1 MDLRE
6 TPEEAAFRAEARA
19 WLAANVPT
27 EPLPSFDTAEGFA
40 LHREW
45 EAKLYE
51 AGWSAVSWPVEY
63 GGRGLDYLL
72 WLIFEEEYWR
82 SGAPASP
89 DGNGAPAVAGTAT
102 RLARPGCGDRGC
114 RT

>member
-45 EAKLYE
+45 EAKLY
-51 AGWSAVSWPVEY
+51 
-63 GGRGLDYLL
+63 
-72 WLIFEEEYWR
+72 
-82 SGAPASP
+82 
-89 DGNGAPAVAGTAT
+89 
-102 RLARPGCGDRGC
+102 
-114 RT
+114 